1 MLNEIKASLGLL
13 VGAPGDY
20 YIGVVA
26 VTTRKFSHIII
37 GPAGATVSVCAIRGV
52 DVLSARNYGVLP
64 AGYIMVAGGDDYFDS
79 ITLTAG
85 NAEGIDYVE
94 ASNPNLA
101 SVTVSN
107 GVHGNTMTP
116 TVTFTNSLLSNTR
129 VLRWRLKNSGGQIVD
144 SGIAKIHFLKGTSI
158 NVNILGLTYYTTIAT
173 GYTLEVN
180 VTDSDSVWIASASFN
195 IT

>member
-1 MLNEIKASLGLL
+1 MLNELKSSLGLL

-26 VTTRKFSHIII
+26 ITTQKFSHIII
-37 GPAGATVSVCAIRGV
+37 GPAGATVSVCKIRGV
-52 DVLSARNYGVLP
+52 DVMTDRNYGVLP
-64 AGYIMVAGGDDYFDS
+64 AGYIMIAGGDDYFDS

-85 NAEGIDYVE
+85 NAQGVWYSEPSVP
-94 ASNPNLA
+94 STA
-101 SVTVSN
+101 SVTVGN

-116 TVTFTNSLLSNTR
+116 SITFTNSILSHSRN
-129 VLRWRLKNSGGQIVD
+129 LRWRVKNSSGQVVD
-144 SGIAKIHFLKGTSI
+144 SGIAKVFFLKGASI
-158 NVNILGLTYYTTIAT
+158 SVNIPGLTYYVTVAN

-180 VTDSDSVWIASASFN
+180 LSDSDSMWIASASFN